1 MTHPT
6 ITVRLNGDDREI
18 APGLSVHALLEALDL
33 RPELI
38 VVERNREILPRE
50 RYGEVVVEEGD
61 ALELVQFVG
70 GG

>member
-1 MTHPT
+1 MTDPT